1 MKIVL
6 QRVVR
11 AEVRV
16 GNQVVGQSGPGLL
29 LLVGIEKGDTPEQ
42 VDAAADRVL
51 QLRIF
56 GDEERRMN
64 RSCLDVRG
72 DILAVPQF
80 TLAATLRRGRRPSF
94 ENVAPGSSA
103 EPLFLRFVERMKA
116 TGLRVEAGSF
126 GARMAVELINDGPVT
141 FIL

>member
-1 MKIVL
+1 MKIVV
-6 QRVVR
+6 QRVAR

-16 GNQVVGQSGPGLL
+16 GDQVVGRSGPGLL
-29 LLVGIEKGDTPEQ
+29 LLVGIEKGDSPGQ

-94 ENVAPGSSA
+94 ENAAPGPSA

-126 GARMAVELINDGPVT
+126 GAMMAVELINDGPVT